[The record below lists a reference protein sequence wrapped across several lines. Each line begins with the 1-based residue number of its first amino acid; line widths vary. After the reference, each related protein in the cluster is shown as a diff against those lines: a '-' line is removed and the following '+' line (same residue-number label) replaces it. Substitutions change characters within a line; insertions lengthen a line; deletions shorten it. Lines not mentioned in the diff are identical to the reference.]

1 MTPEEMKNEFLALY
15 DMMAN
20 SHKIEFMHTFGMVH
34 KEMMDWMIANKPELA
49 QEWLE
54 KLASIKWNN
63 YLTPKEADKV
73 VAGMNPKAP
82 WPKDQ
87 WKATMEQNGYPM
99 SKEPYYNKCAL
110 YATMNM
116 IMSDSG
122 DTLKKYVEDAN
133 LFKVVYEL
141 AIDKLTDRDNVFN
154 IRRYFFL

>member
-20 SHKIEFMHTFGMVH
+20 SHKIEFMRTFGMVH

-63 YLTPKEADKV
+63 YLTPKEADKI

-82 WPKDQ
+82 WSKDQ
-87 WKATMEQNGYPM
+87 WKAAMEQNGYPM

-122 DTLKKYVEDAN
+122 DTLKKYVDDAN

-154 IRRYFFL
+154 IRRYFSL